1 MWVQGYFLKFEKTE
15 ALNTELDERAE
26 AATSSYSAAVDILL
40 FIYLVLVAKNH
51 IRRSDETVK
60 VFSS

>member
-1 MWVQGYFLKFEKTE
+1 MQ
-15 ALNTELDERAE
+15 ALHTELDERAE
-26 AATSSYSAAVDILL
+26 AATSSYSAAVEILL

-60 VFSS
+60 VFSSGIFLHDIFERY